1 VAILEIESGGRLM
14 RRALVCAALLAVQ
27 PAVAEQLSS
36 DPFAAPIEAS
46 QGAVAVSYLEFA
58 TLPDA
63 DGGEA
68 PRMMHMVTE
77 PETKRLFVST
87 MRGMLYSLSY
97 EGKQVEPYLDV
108 NDAKWGIGVQFLGP
122 ERGLQSIA
130 FHPQFARRG
139 SPGYGK
145 LYTYTDTVNTSP
157 KPDFAPTNGNR
168 THDTVLLE
176 WTAKDPAAR
185 TYDGGAPK
193 ELFRAAHPFP
203 NHNGGQIAFNPLAKA
218 GDADFGLLYVGFADG
233 GAGGDP
239 MNLAQ
244 NLSSAFGKILRIDPL
259 GTNSANGRYGIPASN
274 AFASDAA
281 KDTLGEIFAYGVR
294 NPQRFAWDPRGGR
307 MLVADIGQNQ
317 VEEISPVTSGA
328 NLGWVKWEGSYKYV
342 SRQVD
347 LEGARGETGLT
358 WPLVEFDHSDPILQ
372 RAAAI
377 TGLTVYRDSEIKAL
391 SNRIVFGDI
400 PSGEIF
406 HVPADEELKG
416 GTAAIRRV
424 LLKSGDK
431 QKTLLEVIND
441 KLTASNKRTAPRVDL
456 RFGFGPKGQI
466 FLLNKRDGVIR
477 LLVPDG
483 TKQPK
488 L

>member
-1 VAILEIESGGRLM
+1 M
-14 RRALVCAALLAVQ
+14 RRALACALLIAM
-27 PAVAEQLSS
+27 PTVAQQLST
-36 DPFAAPIEAS
+36 DPFTKPIEAS
-46 QGAVAVSYLEFA
+46 QGAIAVNVLDFA
-58 TLPDA
+58 TIPDA
-63 DGGEA
+63 DGNEA

-87 MRGMLYSLSY
+87 MRGMLYSVSY
-97 EGKQVEPYLDV
+97 DGKQVQPYLDV
-108 NDAKWGIGVQFLGP
+108 NDGKWSVRVQFVGP
-122 ERGLQSIA
+122 ERGLQSFA

-145 LYTYTDTVNTSP
+145 FYTHTDVELESDAEKASSRP
-157 KPDFAPTNGNR
+157 KADFTPTNGNR
-168 THDTVLLE
+168 SHDTVLLE
-176 WTAKDPAAR
+176 WTAKDPSAAS
-185 TYDGGAPK
+185 YDGGPPK
-193 ELFRAAHPFP
+193 EMFRAAHPFP

-259 GTNSANGRYGIPASN
+259 GSNSPNGRYGIPASN
-274 AFASDAA
+274 PFASDTSDA
-281 KDTLGEIFAYGVR
+281 TLAEIFAYGVR
-294 NPQRFAWDPRGGR
+294 NPQRFTWDTRGGR

-317 VEEISPVTSGA
+317 VEEISPVTAGA

-347 LEGARGETGLT
+347 LAGARGEAGLT
-358 WPLVEFDHSDPILQ
+358 WPLVEFDHNDPLLQ
-372 RAAAI
+372 RGVAI
-377 TGLTVYRDSEIKAL
+377 TGLTVYRDNEIKQL

-406 HVPADEELKG
+406 HVPADESLNG
-416 GTAAIRRV
+416 GSAAIRR
-424 LLKSGDK
+424 LMLKNGDK
-431 QKTLLEVIND
+431 QSTLLELINE
-441 KLTASNKRTAPRVDL
+441 KNTGKGKRAAPRVDL

-477 LLVPDG
+477 LLVADG
-483 TKQPK
+483 AKQAK